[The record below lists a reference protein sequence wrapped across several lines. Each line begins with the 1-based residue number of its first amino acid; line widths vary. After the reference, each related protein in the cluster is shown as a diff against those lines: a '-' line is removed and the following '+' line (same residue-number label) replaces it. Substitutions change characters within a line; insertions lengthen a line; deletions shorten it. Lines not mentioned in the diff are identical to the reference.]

1 MKWVGRGRDEIKALI
16 KGACLLICR
25 MNGESSKSGDL
36 CGLQCA
42 AWRILQETCAEP
54 PSLHIVGDREARDK
68 HNGHRMACEVF
79 DQALRCILKRNLAED
94 ERVVSDHTLTLT
106 GEISLRRVGLLVSK
120 GKATQ

>member
-1 MKWVGRGRDEIKALI
+1 
-16 KGACLLICR
+16 
-25 MNGESSKSGDL
+25 
-36 CGLQCA
+36 
-42 AWRILQETCAEP
+42 
-54 PSLHIVGDREARDK
+54 
-68 HNGHRMACEVF
+68 MACEAF